1 MPHVPDDGRLGWICY
16 ILCSIGKRN
25 SFFSLFAEYASYYTG
40 YHQVHAAIPT
50 AGNLTVLHQ
59 TVYLFIILRDGPRKH

>member
-1 MPHVPDDGRLGWICY
+1 MPHVADGRLGWICY

-25 SFFSLFAEYASYYTG
+25 SFFSLFAASTPHYTG
-40 YHQVHAAIPT
+40 CHQVHAAIPT

-59 TVYLFIILRDGPRKH
+59 TVYLFILRDGPRKH